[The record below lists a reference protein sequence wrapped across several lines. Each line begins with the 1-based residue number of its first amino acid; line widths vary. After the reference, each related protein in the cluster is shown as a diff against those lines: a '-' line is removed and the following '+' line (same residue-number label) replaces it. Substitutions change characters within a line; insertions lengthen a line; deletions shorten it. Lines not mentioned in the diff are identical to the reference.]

1 MRCSVS
7 SISLAYSDGVGNS
20 ACHTVVVWFAP
31 HRISNDGCTCQSTQ
45 VTEVVTVKGQ
55 TKTTPKRRYRTVEE
69 ERRIVEETLV
79 EGASVA
85 RVARAHGVN
94 ANQVF
99 AWRKLYLAGR
109 LNGNR
114 AIQLLPVRVS
124 KSSLSLA
131 TTSSRECSPSVDFAE
146 STPDTIHLE
155 LRHAQ
160 VRIEGSADPALLRVV
175 AGVSRAMIGLPAN
188 TRIWISAGVTN
199 LRRGFTGL
207 SRWCKPGWSRE
218 SILGTRVRVSRAA
231 WRSD

>member
-1 MRCSVS
+1 MDTSQQVAVVPKDREALVAPRRQQR
-7 SISLAYSDGVGNS
+7 SIA
-20 ACHTVVVWFAP
+20 
-31 HRISNDGCTCQSTQ
+31 
-45 VTEVVTVKGQ
+45 EK
-55 TKTTPKRRYRTVEE
+55 
-69 ERRIVEETLV
+69 RRIVEETLV

-160 VRIEGSADPALLRVV
+160 VRIE
-175 AGVSRAMIGLPAN
+175 
-188 TRIWISAGVTN
+188 
-199 LRRGFTGL
+199 
-207 SRWCKPGWSRE
+207 
-218 SILGTRVRVSRAA
+218 
-231 WRSD
+231 